1 MNDAALLTVEEMY
14 LADRLAIEA
23 GTSGL
28 ELMENAGAALEREV
42 NKRWDRRPVV
52 VLCGPGNNGGDGFVV
67 ARRLKDRG
75 WPVRLAL
82 LGTVENLKG
91 DAAVNARRWD
101 GRVEDLSPDIL
112 NDRPLVIDALFGA
125 GLARAL
131 EGAALA
137 CVEAINTDNLE
148 CVGVDVPSGTHGDTG
163 EILRAA
169 PKCALTVTFF
179 RAKPGHLLMPGRA
192 LAGDLVIADIGTPNA
207 VLDEI
212 KPSVFINSPD
222 LWEAQFPRPNMDA
235 HKYARGHVV
244 IRGGEEMTGAAQLVA
259 LGARRIGGGLVSISA
274 SEHAAN
280 IYRTGLPGNLVA
292 AADTALEFS
301 AFLADP
307 RKNVIVI
314 GPGMG
319 ATPETKEFVLAALA
333 TDRHIVLDAD
343 ALTAFADDPAGLTS
357 CLNQNHILTPHEGEF
372 ARIFSNQG
380 SKITRTRAASS
391 ETGATILIKGADT
404 VITASDGRSVI
415 NTTGTPYL
423 ATAGSGDVLAGMIAG
438 LVAQG
443 MEPFEAACS
452 GVWMHGRAGEIIG
465 PGLIAEDLPEELPDI
480 LEVVLNG
487 DT

>member
-1 MNDAALLTVEEMY
+1 MDDAALLTVEEMY

-28 ELMENAGAALEREV
+28 ELMENAGAALEREIV
-42 NKRWDRRPVV
+42 KRWDQRPVV

-67 ARRLKDRG
+67 ARRLKDGG

-91 DAAVNARRWD
+91 DAATNARRWD
-101 GRVEDLSPDIL
+101 GKVEDLSPDL
-112 NDRPLVIDALFGA
+112 LDDHPLVIDALFGA

-131 EGAALA
+131 EGAALG
-137 CVEAINTDNLE
+137 CIEAINTGNLE
-148 CVGVDVPSGTHGDTG
+148 CVGIDVPSGIHGDTG
-163 EILRAA
+163 EILGAA

-192 LAGDLVIADIGTPNA
+192 LTGDLVVADIGTPDT

-212 KPSVFINSPD
+212 QPTTFVNGPR
-222 LWEAQFPRPNMDA
+222 LWKTQFPRPNMDA

-259 LGARRIGGGLVSISA
+259 LGARRIGAGLVSISA

-280 IYRTGLPGNLVA
+280 IYRAGLPGNLVA
-292 AADTALEFS
+292 AAETVLEFS
-301 AFLADP
+301 AFLADS
-307 RKNVIVI
+307 RKNVVVI

-333 TDRHIVLDAD
+333 TDKHIVLDAD

-357 CLNQNHILTPHEGEF
+357 CLNENHILTPHEREF
-372 ARIFSNQG
+372 ARIFGNQG
-380 SKITRTRAASS
+380 SKITRSRAASS

-404 VITASDGRSVI
+404 VIAAPDGRAAI

-443 MEPFEAACS
+443 MKPFEAACA
-452 GVWMHGRAGEIIG
+452 GVWMHGLAGENIG
-465 PGLIAEDLPEELPDI
+465 PGLIAEDLSEELPDI
-480 LEVVLNG
+480 LEVMLNG
-487 DT
+487 DI